1 VDNGELEAEIWARAR
16 KISLCSL
23 SQQFLRFVWKFSYR
37 IRSVFTGSYSI
48 LAITVTLKF
57 HIGLIRMA
65 STMLFVASAFPSA
78 SVSAHE
84 NLKVLLVF
92 VSVISLSIT
101 FCVLRNHGF
110 CLSAEKMQ
118 ENIMNKSFYFQFF
131 FHFLGSGMAGC
142 GGW

>member
-1 VDNGELEAEIWARAR
+1 MGTCKENLSLLSVST
-16 KISLCSL
+16 IS
-23 SQQFLRFVWKFSYR
+23 QVVWKFSYR

-101 FCVLRNHGF
+101 FCVL
-110 CLSAEKMQ
+110 
-118 ENIMNKSFYFQFF
+118 
-131 FHFLGSGMAGC
+131 
-142 GGW
+142 

>member
-65 STMLFVASAFPSA
+65 STTLFVASAFPSA

-101 FCVLRNHGF
+101 FCVL
-110 CLSAEKMQ
+110 
-118 ENIMNKSFYFQFF
+118 
-131 FHFLGSGMAGC
+131 
-142 GGW
+142 